1 VRIVPGMLELDAQQD
16 LGTTS
21 AVLGGEVCVEVVAES
36 GLDRAIDFCTHA
48 AGVTPTAGARPA
60 REHGPEPGGP
70 PAVQAP

>member
-1 VRIVPGMLELDAQQD
+1 MLGLDAQQD

-48 AGVTPTAGARPA
+48 VGVTLTAGGPA
-60 REHGPEPGGP
+60 REHGPAPGGP